1 MREQRGTHFKE
12 KRIALPRTATI
23 LPRRRGGCP
32 YPPTILN
39 TGGGGIFMASNQTS
53 NYGLNQWVEEDR
65 VLREEFNRDNQKAD
79 EILGALAS
87 RLGSLEQ
94 FGLRGCIGTY
104 QGNGTQQE
112 ITTAFSPKA
121 LLVYCTGKINDTIQ
135 SPLWIEFGAEAYEMT
150 YYRYGEG
157 SFSPSSGAAMIT
169 GAGFRVHCDG
179 TPHTYFN
186 TTGITYNY
194 LVIG

>member
-1 MREQRGTHFKE
+1 
-12 KRIALPRTATI
+12 
-23 LPRRRGGCP
+23 
-32 YPPTILN
+32 
-39 TGGGGIFMASNQTS
+39 MASTQTTS
-53 NYGLNQWVEEDR
+53 YGLNQWHPEDP
-65 VLREEFNRDNQKAD
+65 VLRQDFNQDNQKQD
-79 EILGALAS
+79 IIFNDLET
-87 RLGSLEQ
+87 RLLSLEQ
-94 FGLRGCIGTY
+94 TGLKGCIGTY

-112 ITTAFSPKA
+112 IATAFSPKA
-121 LLVYCTGKINDTIQ
+121 LLIYCTGKINDTIQ
-135 SPLWIEFGAEAYEMT
+135 SPLWIEFGEEAYEMT

-186 TTGITYNY
+186 TSGITYNY